1 MYSDILR
8 NNQVRP
14 GIIQAY
20 SELRLTLMYSEPE
33 AYSEPCQKSTVEHFA
48 KKINDY
54 NYLCKL

>member
-8 NNQVRP
+8 NNQARP

-33 AYSEPCQKSTVEHFA
+33 TYSESWYIQRPGVFRT
-48 KKINDY
+48 
-54 NYLCKL
+54 